1 MCSSITTKQTF
12 IGQEN
17 EVRRTLLL
25 GRHSTHSK
33 EIHMPHKLNNFITTL
48 THCRLPITFIIIMV
62 GIVMSISNH
71 MDTRSHM
78 AAQPDIITLSLPY
91 KHKLNINKNMLDIRK
106 MVAVEV
112 MKGGK

>member
-1 MCSSITTKQTF
+1 M
-12 IGQEN
+12 
-17 EVRRTLLL
+17 
-25 GRHSTHSK
+25 STAK
-33 EIHMPHKLNNFITTL
+33 
-48 THCRLPITFIIIMV
+48 
-62 GIVMSISNH
+62 H

-91 KHKLNINKNMLDIRK
+91 KHKLNINKNILDIRK